1 MIGAEEAMPIFAH
14 VPLLQRLTGLIYF
27 PINHAFP
34 HFGLAAG
41 LMYLPAK
48 FRIRFLEPVD
58 LSRYAPEDADDI
70 ALVGRLSERIRA
82 AHPGGAGRPGTG
94 A

>member
-1 MIGAEEAMPIFAH
+1 M
-14 VPLLQRLTGLIYF
+14 PLLQRLTGLIYF

-34 HFGLAAG
+34 HFGLAAA

-58 LSRYAPEDADDI
+58 LSAYGPEDADDI
-70 ALVGRLSERIRA
+70 ALVGRLSERIRLRIQEELDDLVLA
-82 AHPGGAGRPGTG
+82 RTSVWFG
-94 A
+94 

>member
-1 MIGAEEAMPIFAH
+1 MPIFAH

-27 PINHAFP
+27 PVNHAFP

-48 FRIRFLEPVD
+48 FKIRFLDPVD
-58 LSRYAPEDADDI
+58 LSGYGPDDAEDV
-70 ALVGRLSERIRA
+70 ALVQSVAEDIRA
-82 AHPGGAGRPGTG
+82 KIQREVDELVASRESVWFG
-94 A
+94 

>member
-1 MIGAEEAMPIFAH
+1 MPIFAH

-41 LMYLPAK
+41 LMYMPAK
-48 FRIRFLEPVD
+48 FKIRFLEPVD
-58 LSRYAPEDADDI
+58 LSRYGPDDAEDV
-70 ALVGRLSERIRA
+70 ALVQSVAETIRTTIQREVDTLVA
-82 AHPGGAGRPGTG
+82 SRESVWFG
-94 A
+94 

>member
-1 MIGAEEAMPIFAH
+1 M
-14 VPLLQRLTGLIYF
+14 IYF

-48 FRIRFLEPVD
+48 FKIRFLEPVD
-58 LSRYAPEDADDI
+58 LSRYGPGDADEVGLVQGLADEVRARI
-70 ALVGRLSERIRA
+70 QPELDALVASRRSVWFG
-82 AHPGGAGRPGTG
+82 
-94 A
+94 